1 MNYYISDLHF
11 FCKSQLDNGGV
22 NFDKRSYKTLEE
34 MHYDIKQRWNKKVTN
49 GDHVFILGD
58 ISMRGYNDN
67 LVALVAQLKGQKVLV
82 KGNHDDVSDARY
94 KQLFREIC
102 DYREVSDSFEG
113 KTYKVVLSHYPI
125 LMWNGQHK
133 GAILLY
139 GHTHNSKEDVFFQKW
154 YDIILDSYLLRL
166 LNLRSLW
173 EQKLSAPYPCH
184 SNEYLRLSPL
194 TTGTDGFFLAVIE
207 KI

>member
-22 NFDKRSYKTLEE
+22 NFDRRSYKTLEE
-34 MHYDIKQRWNKKVTN
+34 MHDDIKKRWNEKVTN
-49 GDHVFILGD
+49 GDRVFILGD

-133 GAILLY
+133 GSILLY
-139 GHTHNSKEDVFFQKW
+139 GHTHNSKEDIFFQKCI
-154 YDIILDSYLLRL
+154 DEMNSENGILHENEPEITAINVGCMKEYMDYTPQTLKELLKYTSIR
-166 LNLRSLW
+166 
-173 EQKLSAPYPCH
+173 
-184 SNEYLRLSPL
+184 
-194 TTGTDGFFLAVIE
+194 E
-207 KI
+207 KRKPIQ

>member
-22 NFDKRSYKTLEE
+22 NFDRRSYKTLEE
-34 MHYDIKQRWNKKVTN
+34 MHDDIKKRWNEKVTN
-49 GDHVFILGD
+49 GDRVFILGD

-82 KGNHDDVSDARY
+82 KGNHDDISDARY

-139 GHTHNSKEDVFFQKW
+139 GHTHNSKEDIFFQKCI
-154 YDIILDSYLLRL
+154 DEMNSENGILHENEPEITAINVGCMKEYMDYTPQTLKELLKYKSIR
-166 LNLRSLW
+166 
-173 EQKLSAPYPCH
+173 
-184 SNEYLRLSPL
+184 
-194 TTGTDGFFLAVIE
+194 E
-207 KI
+207 KRKPIQ

>member
-139 GHTHNSKEDVFFQKW
+139 GHTHNSKEDIFFQKCI
-154 YDIILDSYLLRL
+154 DEMNSENGILHENEPEITAINVGCMKEYMDYTPRTLKELL
-166 LNLRSLW
+166 
-173 EQKLSAPYPCH
+173 KY
-184 SNEYLRLSPL
+184 
-194 TTGTDGFFLAVIE
+194 
-207 KI
+207 KIGYCIN